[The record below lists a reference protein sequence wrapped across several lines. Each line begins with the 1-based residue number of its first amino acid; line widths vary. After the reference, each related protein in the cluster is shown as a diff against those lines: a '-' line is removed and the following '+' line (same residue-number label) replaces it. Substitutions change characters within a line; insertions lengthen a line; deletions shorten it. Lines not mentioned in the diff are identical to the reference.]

1 MNADGDFAERI
12 IALLTPM
19 GPARARRMF
28 GGFGIFMDDLMFA
41 IIAHERLYLKVDD
54 ETRPAFEGAGSE
66 AFTYRR
72 QGREISMSY
81 FSAPSGS
88 LDDMETL
95 SSWAGL
101 ALAAARRA
109 KGR

>member
-1 MNADGDFAERI
+1 MKAPDAFAQRI
-12 IALLTPM
+12 TALLTPM

-41 IIAHERLYLKVDD
+41 LINGDRLYLKVDD

-66 AFTYRR
+66 PFTYRR
-72 QGREISMSY
+72 RGRDISMSY
-81 FSAPSGS
+81 FSAPAGS
-88 LDDMETL
+88 LESMEAL
-95 SSWAGL
+95 SPWAGL

-109 KGR
+109 RGR